1 MAEVELANKHVRL
14 REAVAAAKLGHK
26 SMARRLFR
34 ELVES
39 DPRNE
44 EAWLWSAALAETPDE
59 AHRSL
64 VKVLDINPNNH
75 HALNALALQ
84 RLREAALRQQR
95 AELAL
100 DQKTQAAQS
109 APATA
114 AVQAGPVPR
123 VAAQRAVPEPA
134 AWHCPLCNAESSR
147 AVKNCP
153 RCGALLTLE
162 SLDDLAAS
170 RDVDE
175 NTLLEAI
182 QRILKE
188 LRSQPTFE
196 GHLNLARAY
205 LNLNRSAEALPH
217 LEKASQLKPGET
229 SVKQALEKLRNRR
242 LILAVDDSTTVR
254 KIVAVTLERYGYR
267 VLTAMDGMQALAKLD
282 EQRPDLILLDITMPR
297 MDGYQVCKTIKQN
310 AYTKPIPVLMLS
322 GKDGFFDKVKGKL
335 AGATDYLTK
344 PFQEEA
350 LVKAVEKH
358 LKPRS

>member
-1 MAEVELANKHVRL
+1 MAEAELANNHVRL

-26 SMARRLFR
+26 GMARRLIR

-59 AHRSL
+59 AHHSL
-64 VKVLDINPNNH
+64 LKVLDINPNNH

-95 AELAL
+95 AEKAL
-100 DQKTQAAQS
+100 DQKVQAAQQVTAVAAAVATAV
-109 APATA
+109 APA
-114 AVQAGPVPR
+114 PLP
-123 VAAQRAVPEPA
+123 PPKI
-134 AWHCPLCNAESSR
+134 WHCPLCAASAAQEVR
-147 AVKNCP
+147 HCP
-153 RCGALLTLE
+153 RCGALLSLE

-175 NTLLEAI
+175 NALMEAI

-188 LRSQPTFE
+188 LRTQQTFE

-217 LEKASQLKPGET
+217 LEKAAQMKPGDGV
-229 SVKQALEKLRNRR
+229 VKQALEKLRDRR

-358 LKPRS
+358 LKPRR